1 LLEAGAVR
9 HGVIAPLVWHL
20 VKGRRNGWQRCGEPV
35 ILSGVI
41 RPLLLC
47 AALSGCGGGDWLVS
61 VGAFTV
67 FDIEPRVATDNTV
80 HFTGTAFLPRG
91 AICTND
97 PTPSLVADCRCEL
110 GPLAIGHWSNSAT
123 GATGPLELT
132 VIWRNGCVAVQTSW
146 RTPVIAV
153 APGGN
158 TIFLSLSDGL
168 TQGDA
173 TVTVVG
179 R

>member
-1 LLEAGAVR
+1 MADSIGDGKFAIR
-9 HGVIAPLVWHL
+9 
-20 VKGRRNGWQRCGEPV
+20 
-35 ILSGVI
+35 SSVI

-47 AALSGCGGGDWLVS
+47 AALSGCGGGDWLLS

-91 AICTND
+91 ATCTND
-97 PTPSLVADCRCEL
+97 PTAFMAADCRCEL
-110 GPLAIGHWSNSAT
+110 GSLAIGHWSNSAT

-132 VIWRNGCVAVQTSW
+132 VIWRNGCIAFQTSW
-146 RTPVIAV
+146 RTPVIAL

-168 TQGDA
+168 TQGEA
-173 TVTVVG
+173 NVTVVG